1 MLVPE
6 IAQKVWCGN
15 LRLPNRVPL
24 VREGLRIAEFGYSDP
39 LVRHV
44 NVYSVVVFGRIIDL
58 DGHADALVLFGLIV
72 WTSNVVFK
80 FFDRLKMVRLVARH
94 YQEGRRSQLNLFQT
108 NVVV

>member
-24 VREGLRIAEFGYSDP
+24 VREGLRIAVFGNSDP

-44 NVYSVVVFGRIIDL
+44 DVDSVVVFGRIIDL
-58 DGHADALVLFGLIV
+58 DGHADAFVPTGLIV

-80 FFDRLKMVRLVARH
+80 IFDRLEMLRLVAGN
-94 YQEGRRSQLNLFQT
+94 YQEGRRIQLNLFQT